1 MSAQSPRP
9 PQDAVTVRRLRVG
22 IGAVGIALPI
32 VSTVGYALVVGRP
45 ALLGSLSGYYHSPLR
60 DVFVG
65 SMCAIGVF
73 LICYRH
79 RWPDDLLSTIAG
91 VLAIAVA
98 LFPTAPGDPTGA
110 ERLVGVVHQVC
121 AAVLFLLLAVFC
133 LVLFTRADPTVRPDP
148 VPGNGFYRACG
159 FLIIA
164 AIGLAVASTA
174 LPDDVRDTLRPVLW
188 CEAVAVFA
196 FGAAWLARSDAI
208 FRASHPPREET
219 TPRPAAPAV
228 S

>member
-1 MSAQSPRP
+1 MSPETPKP
-9 PQDAVTVRRLRVG
+9 PQDAVTVRRLRVSV
-22 IGAVGIALPI
+22 GAVGIALPI
-32 VSTVGYALVVGRP
+32 VLTAGYALVTGRP
-45 ALLGSLSGYYHSPLR
+45 ALLDSLSGYYHSPMR

-73 LICYRH
+73 LISYRH
-79 RWPDDLLSTIAG
+79 RRPDDLISTIAG
-91 VLAIAVA
+91 VLAIGVA
-98 LFPTAPGDPTGA
+98 LFPTAPGDPSGT
-110 ERLVGVVHQVC
+110 ERVVGVVHQVC

-133 LVLFTRADPTVRPDP
+133 LVLFTRTDPTVRPDP
-148 VPGNGFYRACG
+148 VPGNGFYRTCG
-159 FLIIA
+159 YVIIA
-164 AIGLAVASTA
+164 AIVLAVASNV

-208 FRASHPPREET
+208 FRAAHPPREET
-219 TPRPAAPAV
+219 PRPAEPAV

>member
-1 MSAQSPRP
+1 VSPESPKP

-22 IGAVGIALPI
+22 IGSVGIALPI
-32 VSTVGYALVVGRP
+32 VLTAGYALVAGRP
-45 ALLGSLSGYYHSPLR
+45 ALLGSLSGYYHSPMR

-65 SMCAIGVF
+65 GMCAIGVF
-73 LICYRH
+73 LISYRH
-79 RWPDDLLSTIAG
+79 RRPDDLISTIAG
-91 VLAIAVA
+91 VLAIGVA
-98 LFPTAPGDPTGA
+98 LFPTATGDPTDT

-133 LVLFTRADPTVRPDP
+133 LVLFTRSDPTVRPDP
-148 VPGNGFYRACG
+148 VPGNRFYRTCG
-159 FLIIA
+159 YLIVA
-164 AIGLAVASTA
+164 AIVLAVASNA

-208 FRASHPPREET
+208 FRAAQPPREDSIH
-219 TPRPAAPAV
+219 PAG